1 MKQAEMLLKKE
12 EQVIF
17 SLRALFEQYGYKKFK
32 SGRELTR
39 GLYDMYINDI
49 VPCIKRG
56 LNAAIL
62 TQVSDVEDETNGI
75 ATYDRQII
83 KTDEN
88 TMKNISQQLKDAF
101 HSVTK

>member
-1 MKQAEMLLKKE
+1 MSGNTVLSFEEKISMKLMSL
-12 EQVIF
+12 F
-17 SLRALFEQYGYKKFK
+17 SGYGYKKFK